1 MREIKFR
8 GKNLYEQIVRQ
19 KDGDDFTE
27 IKEGCMWLYGG
38 YAEIDGKGY
47 IFPEAKCHQ
56 AQGDY
61 WMDDDVPGIPI
72 VDKETVGEYT
82 GLKDRNGREIYEGD
96 VVDLRPRYS
105 QPHRIEYSCGQWI
118 CVDAGGGWVTL
129 IENEQLGDE
138 MNDVEVIGNIYD
150 NPELLEQR
158 EQCELATERTQE
170 SEATERIF

>member
-1 MREIKFR
+1 
-8 GKNLYEQIVRQ
+8 
-19 KDGDDFTE
+19 
-27 IKEGCMWLYGG
+27 
-38 YAEIDGKGY
+38 
-47 IFPEAKCHQ
+47 
-56 AQGDY
+56 
-61 WMDDDVPGIPI
+61 MDDDVPGIPI

-129 IENEQLGDE
+129 IEDEQLGDE